1 MTLQLP
7 HALTKAF
14 KQYII
19 GFENHYC
26 VCIFS
31 ITKKIHSYVNKNLV
45 NYVVFIV

>member
-1 MTLQLP
+1 MTLQLA

-31 ITKKIHSYVNKNLV
+31 ITKKNTFVCEQKSS
-45 NYVVFIV
+45 